1 LAELI
6 TTTSQT
12 TAMDLSLIL
21 KSAAF
26 YTVSTKVS
34 RFFHYNFKSSQQ
46 ISIKFAHSITKKNP

>member
-1 LAELI
+1 
-6 TTTSQT
+6 
-12 TAMDLSLIL
+12 MDLSLIL